1 MTPAAARSLE
11 VIEIFES
18 LQGEGPS
25 VGQPALF
32 LRLAGCNLGCQW
44 CDTAYAWDW
53 KRFDRK
59 AVKRVAL
66 PELAEQ
72 LRTLPGRRLVVTGGE
87 PLMQQHSVNELLYAI
102 EPERIVEV
110 ETNGTVVPCE
120 TLLSRVDQ
128 WNVSPKL
135 SHNGQP
141 LEKRIR
147 LDALR
152 ALRDTTRAW
161 LKLVVRSEGDLQE
174 ADDLVTQLGW
184 PKSRVQFMPLA
195 RNRDEHRQRATA
207 IADACLARGYG
218 FSPRLHL
225 DLWDG
230 RRGK

>member
-1 MTPAAARSLE
+1 MSAAEERTLE

-53 KRFDRK
+53 SRFDRK
-59 AVKRVAL
+59 AVKRV
-66 PELAEQ
+66 PVSQLAAQ
-72 LRTLPGRRLVVTGGE
+72 VRDMPSRRLVVTGGE
-87 PLMQQHSVNELLYAI
+87 PLIQQQSVTALLEAL
-102 EPERIVEV
+102 EAERLVEV
-110 ETNGTVVPCE
+110 ETNGTVIPVE
-120 TLLSRVDQ
+120 SLLRRVDQ
-128 WNVSPKL
+128 WSVSPKL

-147 LDALR
+147 KDALR
-152 ALRDTTRAW
+152 ALRDTSRAW
-161 LKLVVRSEGDLQE
+161 LKLVVRSEADLQE
-174 ADDLVTQLGW
+174 ADDLVTEIGW
-184 PKSRVQFMPLA
+184 PRHKVQFMPLA
-195 RNRDEHRQRATA
+195 HSRAEHQQRAPA
-207 IADACLARGYG
+207 IADAALARGYG

-225 DLWDG
+225 ELWDG

>member
-1 MTPAAARSLE
+1 VSQPVTHTLE

-53 KRFDRK
+53 TRFDRK
-59 AVKRVAL
+59 AAKRMVVSD
-66 PELAEQ
+66 LAAQ
-72 LRTLPGRRLVVTGGE
+72 VRDLPGRRLVVTGGE
-87 PLMQQHSVNELLYAI
+87 PLIQQKSVSALLAAI
-102 EPERIVEV
+102 EAERFVEV
-110 ETNGTVVPCE
+110 ETNGTVVPIE
-120 TLLSRVDQ
+120 SLLSRVDQ

-152 ALRDTTRAW
+152 ALRDTERAW
-161 LKLVVRSEGDLQE
+161 LKLVVRSEADLQE
-174 ADDLVTQLGW
+174 AEDLVRELGW
-184 PKSRVQFMPLA
+184 TKSRVQFMPLA
-195 RNRDEHRQRATA
+195 RNRDEHRQRAA
-207 IADACLARGYG
+207 ALAEACLARGYG
-218 FSPRLHL
+218 FSPRLQL